1 MVVSGSPNHRYV
13 RIQEASLETVAA
25 LMRHYAHFHP
35 WREGIDRA
43 PYFRRLARGLGLFF
57 ILNADEGEYQLTLSR
72 PQVYPSDL
80 ERTIVEKAFGSPITR
95 SCVRDERL
103 ISGQAIKMIRITWPV
118 QMSLLEESD
127 GNPAPE

>member
-1 MVVSGSPNHRYV
+1 MCRSPDKSTSSASSTSMCGLSVALGPGPYQRGGKMVVSGSPNHRYV

-57 ILNADEGEYQLTLSR
+57 ILNADEGEYQPTLSR
-72 PQVYPSDL
+72 P
-80 ERTIVEKAFGSPITR
+80 
-95 SCVRDERL
+95 
-103 ISGQAIKMIRITWPV
+103 
-118 QMSLLEESD
+118 
-127 GNPAPE
+127 